1 MARFDLIAT
10 YIMANRKNGTI
21 YTGSTSDLWTRIAQ
35 HKSGR
40 GSLFTSRYG
49 CDRLVWCEF
58 HDSMVAA
65 AHRERRL
72 KTWPRQWK
80 INLIE
85 EVNPDW
91 KDLSMT
97 LPFT

>member
-1 MARFDLIAT
+1 
-10 YIMANRKNGTI
+10 
-21 YTGSTSDLWTRIAQ
+21 
-35 HKSGR
+35 
-40 GSLFTSRYG
+40 
-49 CDRLVWCEF
+49 
-58 HDSMVAA
+58 MVAA

-91 KDLSMT
+91 KDLTMT

>member
-10 YIMANRKNGTI
+10 YMMPNRKNGTL
-21 YTGSTSDLWTRIAQ
+21 YTGSTSDLWTRIGQ
-35 HKSGR
+35 HKSGQ
-40 GSLFTSRYG
+40 GSVFTAKYG

-58 HDSMVAA
+58 HQDISAA
-65 AHRERRL
+65 VHRERRL

-80 INLIE
+80 TNLIE

-91 KDLSMT
+91 KDLTMI